1 MVSHL
6 VLNKNGTFLDSNAVL
21 RGSSGVFLEMGG
33 FLEMYVSQALE
44 HATLGCLSRSRCC
57 SEFGIGA

>member
-21 RGSSGVFLEMGG
+21 RGSSGVFLEM
-33 FLEMYVSQALE
+33 YVSQALE
-44 HATLGCLSRSRCC
+44 HARLGCLSRSRCC